1 MVEKIIK
8 NNNLKIFFIYIINM
22 NKKEINENSFKYI
35 IDQTKFIHEKECILN
50 NTYMIQNNF
59 RSIIRPNV
67 NLVDIES
74 KLTNRSRYLSKCP
87 TKLFNPKQCE
97 KNSKC
102 LCDKCS
108 KINSNICK

>member
-1 MVEKIIK
+1 
-8 NNNLKIFFIYIINM
+8 M

-35 IDQTKFIHEKECILN
+35 IDQTKFVHKNECLLN
-50 NTYMIQNNF
+50 NTHMIQNNF

-97 KNSKC
+97 KTDKNSKC
-102 LCDKCS
+102 LCEKCS
-108 KINSNICK
+108 PINDKICK